1 MKKGIIGLPT
11 VFLIL
16 QAWKDIIRHSLYL
29 LIQYNKSLG
38 KYKIRIN
45 KILEKQQNI
54 LYAIG
59 INENEGNSV
68 NFIAADKAEQEFNKY
83 ITKQIYIQGDQV
95 IEDDKA
101 YLIDVKKQKAAS
113 RKKQKRIQI
122 KEIKFRPVT
131 EENDYQIKVNKIK
144 SFLNDGNKA
153 KITLRF
159 RGREM
164 AHQDIGLD
172 LLKRVETD
180 LETIASVEQF
190 PTLEGRQLVMMMS
203 PNRK

>member
-1 MKKGIIGLPT
+1 MP
-11 VFLIL
+11 
-16 QAWKDIIRHSLYL
+16 
-29 LIQYNKSLG
+29 
-38 KYKIRIN
+38 
-45 KILEKQQNI
+45 
-54 LYAIG
+54 
-59 INENEGNSV
+59 INEEIRTDKVRLIGADGQQLGIVSLDEALKEAKASSLDLVQMPKDGNPLV
-68 NFIAADKAEQEFNKY
+68 CKLMDHGKHIF
-83 ITKQIYIQGDQV
+83 
-95 IEDDKA
+95 
-101 YLIDVKKQKAAS
+101 DVKKQKAAS

>member
-1 MKKGIIGLPT
+1 MP
-11 VFLIL
+11 
-16 QAWKDIIRHSLYL
+16 
-29 LIQYNKSLG
+29 
-38 KYKIRIN
+38 
-45 KILEKQQNI
+45 
-54 LYAIG
+54 
-59 INENEGNSV
+59 INEEIRTDKVRLIGADGQQLGIVSLDEALKQAKASSLDLVQMAKDGNPLV
-68 NFIAADKAEQEFNKY
+68 CKLMDHGKHIF
-83 ITKQIYIQGDQV
+83 
-95 IEDDKA
+95 
-101 YLIDVKKQKAAS
+101 DVKKQKAAS
-113 RKKQKRIQI
+113 KKKQKRIQI

>member
-1 MKKGIIGLPT
+1 MP
-11 VFLIL
+11 
-16 QAWKDIIRHSLYL
+16 
-29 LIQYNKSLG
+29 
-38 KYKIRIN
+38 
-45 KILEKQQNI
+45 
-54 LYAIG
+54 
-59 INENEGNSV
+59 INEEIRTDKVRLIG
-68 NFIAADKAEQEFNKY
+68 ADGQQLGIVSLDEALKEAKASSLDLVQMAKDSNPLVCKLMDHGKHIF
-83 ITKQIYIQGDQV
+83 
-95 IEDDKA
+95 
-101 YLIDVKKQKAAS
+101 DVKKQKAAS